1 MRATTQT
8 AADTPEVSGRVLL
21 DSATTYYAM
30 LASVAAASAIQSR
43 PSPAGD
49 KNLSWQ
55 LATLAAPSAISDVE
69 TFPMPRSNTVPLGAD
84 AQAGPIHWA
93 AGVKLCSRNKSTVPL
108 SKHTLPN
115 HLDRF

>member
-69 TFPMPRSNTVPLGAD
+69 TFPIQGATQFPWARTPRQVPFT
-84 AQAGPIHWA
+84 GPPA
-93 AGVKLCSRNKSTVPL
+93 
-108 SKHTLPN
+108 
-115 HLDRF
+115 